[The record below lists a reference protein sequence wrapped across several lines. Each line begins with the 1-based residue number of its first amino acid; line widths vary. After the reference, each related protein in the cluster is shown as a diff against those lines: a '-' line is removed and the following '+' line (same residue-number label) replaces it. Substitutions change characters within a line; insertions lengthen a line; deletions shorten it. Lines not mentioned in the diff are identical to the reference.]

1 MNAVPHPAAVERAMS
16 AAMSLIASLGDDAD
30 DALKLDML
38 EGETDVLEVVK
49 RLVRAALDAEAMAE
63 AAKARQV
70 DLAVRRTRFEARAES
85 VRETAKAMLDALG
98 GNRLQDPE
106 FTVSLK
112 MGPPKVIVTDEA
124 ALAEEFWRTTV
135 SRTVDKPLVKAALD
149 AGRPVQGA
157 ALSNG
162 AQILSVRTK

>member
-1 MNAVPHPAAVERAMS
+1 MNAVSPFAIERAMS
-16 AAMSLIASLGDDAD
+16 AAQQLIASLGDDAD

-98 GNRLQDPE
+98 VNRLQDPE
-106 FTVSLK
+106 
-112 MGPPKVIVTDEA
+112 
-124 ALAEEFWRTTV
+124 
-135 SRTVDKPLVKAALD
+135 
-149 AGRPVQGA
+149 
-157 ALSNG
+157 
-162 AQILSVRTK
+162 